1 MRAFGSGAWGPEK
14 ATLGKREKLWKGTHL
29 EGTVCGIAGGLVDSS
44 SVHVSKDIDPAGS
57 IEQLGQ
63 LLVNFVMRSG

>member
-1 MRAFGSGAWGPEK
+1 M
-14 ATLGKREKLWKGTHL
+14 REKLWKGTHL